1 MRPTLAVTIALLL
14 LVGVGMAE
22 AAEPTLFAETGGFL
36 LGNAHRCGVP
46 IERVEH
52 VGNVIHNL
60 IVAAAHDSSE
70 VTAADSR
77 FAEIFA
83 ASAAPDQDRNALI
96 APCPVVITQFDGL
109 ERHYQAAGMDTANR
123 IGRSGFKNAPSSE

>member
-1 MRPTLAVTIALLL
+1 MRSALAVTIVLPLLF
-14 LVGVGMAE
+14 GIGMAE
-22 AAEPTLFAETGGFL
+22 AADSTLFAETGGFL

-70 VTAADSR
+70 VVAADSR
-77 FAEIFA
+77 FAEIFL
-83 ASAAPDQDRNALI
+83 ASAVPDQDRNALS
-96 APCPVVITQFDGL
+96 APCAVVVNQFDGL
-109 ERHYQAAGMDTANR
+109 ERHYREAEMGRGNR
-123 IGRSGFKNAPSSE
+123 IGRSGFKDAPSSE